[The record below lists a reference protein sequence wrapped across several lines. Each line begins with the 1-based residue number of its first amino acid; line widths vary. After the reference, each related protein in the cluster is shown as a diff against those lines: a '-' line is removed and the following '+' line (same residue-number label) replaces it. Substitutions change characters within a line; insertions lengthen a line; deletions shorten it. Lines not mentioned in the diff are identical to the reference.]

1 MRLCYIDHTTLTQ
14 SQILDFP
21 VSGRSPLRRR
31 RDYSAILG
39 GGGGGGGGEEE
50 EEEEEDINN

>member
-21 VSGRSPLRRR
+21 LSGRSPLRRR

-39 GGGGGGGGEEE
+39 GGGGGGGGGEEE
-50 EEEEEDINN
+50 EEEE